1 MRARVKGG
9 RGGQDNAALGQTGNH
24 GAVDEGLRL
33 SPLSMRP
40 SLTGSGSG
48 SGSLSHTHTTHK
60 TKIRQPIWNSCLLM
74 VKSRSDLWA
83 WR

>member
-24 GAVDEGLRL
+24 DAVDEGVRL
-33 SPLSMRP
+33 SPPSTRP
-40 SLTGSGSG
+40 SLTG

-60 TKIRQPIWNSCLLM
+60 TKIRQPIWNSSLLM

-83 WR
+83 WP